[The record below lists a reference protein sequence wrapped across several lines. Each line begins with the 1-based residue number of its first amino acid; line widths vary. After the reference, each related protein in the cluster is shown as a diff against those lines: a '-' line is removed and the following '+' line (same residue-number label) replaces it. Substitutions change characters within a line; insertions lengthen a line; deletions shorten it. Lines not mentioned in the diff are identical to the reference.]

1 MKNGPLYVTIACL
14 VIVIAIQSLSL
25 SQTSR
30 SFRNNE
36 KQLQE
41 LSVKLDRLQPA
52 ANEKVITALT
62 SLQDEIIRYR
72 AEQNLTTPFG
82 TNSATSLSNTLDEAL
97 ATLTDQSVL
106 SPYAPLVKVVKLK
119 PDWKNVDVY
128 QQAKASSKVL
138 GTATTNQNYVVTD
151 EQPGWYQIRLD
162 SVISGWLQSQFVYE
176 AN

>member
-14 VIVIAIQSLSL
+14 VIVIAIQSFSL
-25 SQTSR
+25 AQTSR
-30 SFRNNE
+30 SFTKNE
-36 KQLQE
+36 KQLLE
-41 LSVKLDRLQPA
+41 LSAKLERLQPA
-52 ANEKVITALT
+52 PNEKVLSALT

-72 AEQNLTTPFG
+72 AEQNLTTPDG
-82 TNSATSLSNTLDEAL
+82 SDSASSLSNTLDEAL
-97 ATLTDQSVL
+97 ATLTDQTVI

-138 GTATTNQNYVVTD
+138 GTATTNQSYLVTD
-151 EQPGWYQIRLD
+151 EQSGWYQIRLD
-162 SVISGWLQSQFVYE
+162 QVTSGWLQSQFVYE